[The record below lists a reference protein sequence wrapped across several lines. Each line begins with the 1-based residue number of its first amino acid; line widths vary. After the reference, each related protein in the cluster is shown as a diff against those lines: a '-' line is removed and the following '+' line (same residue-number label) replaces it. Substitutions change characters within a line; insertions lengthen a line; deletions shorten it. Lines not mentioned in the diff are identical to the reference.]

1 MRAQSTSLLGYALGG
16 LIASFVVRALRRNA
30 AEHEVK
36 QRRLAPPDADDPRW
50 GPSEGRVQI
59 AGKSCTAC
67 GERITVAFE
76 GAACDL
82 CKKACHTKCVT
93 RHAADAH
100 KADGKAT
107 PYR

>member
-1 MRAQSTSLLGYALGG
+1 MRAQSTSLLGLAVGG
-16 LIASFVVRALRRNA
+16 LIASFLIRLIKRNSV
-30 AEHEVK
+30 EHEAR
-36 QRRLAPPDADDPRW
+36 QRATPADPDDPRW

-59 AGKSCTAC
+59 AGKSCAAC
-67 GERITVAFE
+67 GDRITVAFE

-93 RHAADAH
+93 RHVADAH
-100 KADGKAT
+100 KADDKGT